1 MCSTR
6 INLEFVQQLFEVM
19 LESSLYCINPADE
32 AFSYVPDGR
41 TQTGVGDI
49 ATGRS
54 VRAAL
59 G

>member
-1 MCSTR
+1 
-6 INLEFVQQLFEVM
+6 M
-19 LESSLYCINPADE
+19 LESSLYCTNPADE
-32 AFSYVPDGR
+32 AYVPDGR
-41 TQTGVGDI
+41 TQTGVDDM